1 MAAIHEAIE
10 NEDADAVANLLADDP
25 SCIEA
30 ADGLSNRPLHLA
42 VYSSQ
47 AEVVRTL
54 LAAGAEVNC
63 RGDMDR
69 TPLHFAAIEDEA
81 EIAGILAENGAQLDL
96 TDAHGNTPLY
106 YASQGRLDRS
116 ETAQLLLEQ
125 DVPVDLN
132 SAVWLL
138 DAQQMRERLQNEGD
152 AISDCSQAEKL
163 VGDAAIKGDA
173 DLISALLD
181 HDAPINGVP
190 PFRPLVLAFPEP
202 GIVRLLLERGANP
215 NVKDSSDKS
224 VLQKAAELEAS
235 AEVIAALEEFGAA
248 K

>member
-10 NEDADAVANLLADDP
+10 EDADAMANLLAGDS

-30 ADGLSNRPLHLA
+30 TDGLSNRPLHLA
-42 VYSSQ
+42 VYTSQ
-47 AEVVRTL
+47 AVVVRTL

-81 EIAGILAENGAQLDL
+81 EIAGILAENGAQLDP

-106 YASQGRLDRS
+106 YASQGRLDHS
-116 ETAQLLLEQ
+116 ETAQMLLARG
-125 DVPVDLN
+125 VSVDLN

-138 DAQQMRERLQNEGD
+138 DAQQMRERLQNKAD
-152 AISDCSQAEKL
+152 AISNCSQPERL
-163 VGDAAIKGDA
+163 VGDAAIRGDA
-173 DLISALLD
+173 DLVSAILD

-190 PFRPLVLAFPEP
+190 SFRPLVLAFPQP
-202 GIVRLLLERGANP
+202 GIVRLLLERSANP
-215 NVKDSSDKS
+215 NVKDSSGKS
-224 VLQKAAELEAS
+224 ILKNAQELGTS
-235 AEVIAALEEFGAA
+235 TEVIAMLKEFGAER
-248 K
+248 